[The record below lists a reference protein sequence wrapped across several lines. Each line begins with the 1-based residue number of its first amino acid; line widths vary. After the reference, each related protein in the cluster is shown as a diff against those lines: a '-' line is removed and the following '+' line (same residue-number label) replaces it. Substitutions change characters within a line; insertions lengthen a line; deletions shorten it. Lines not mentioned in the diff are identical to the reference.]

1 VKMTRQEIN
10 KLVINTLKE
19 AFDLSAE
26 DLVPNAKLFQDLDLD
41 SLDAIDLAVKLKN
54 DTGITLDEGEMRSI
68 IELSD
73 LVDLLERKSNIS
85 SNDNG

>member
-1 VKMTRQEIN
+1 MTRQEIN
-10 KLVINTLKE
+10 KLGINTLKE

-26 DLVPNAKLFQDLDLD
+26 DLVPNAKLFEDLDLD

-73 LVDLLERKSNIS
+73 LVDLLETKSNIS

>member
-1 VKMTRQEIN
+1 MTTQEIN

-85 SNDNG
+85 SNDND

>member
-1 VKMTRQEIN
+1 MTRQEIN

-73 LVDLLERKSNIS
+73 LVDLLEKKSNIS
-85 SNDNG
+85 SDDNG

>member
-1 VKMTRQEIN
+1 MTRQEIN

-73 LVDLLERKSNIS
+73 LVDLLETKSNIS

>member
-1 VKMTRQEIN
+1 MTTQEIN

-19 AFDLSAE
+19 TFDLSAE

-85 SNDNG
+85 SNDND

>member
-1 VKMTRQEIN
+1 MTRQEIN

-54 DTGITLDEGEMRSI
+54 DTGITLDEGEMRPM

>member
-1 VKMTRQEIN
+1 MTRQEIN

-26 DLVPNAKLFQDLDLD
+26 DLVPNAKLFEDLDLD

-73 LVDLLERKSNIS
+73 LVDLLETKSNIS